1 MPIYDYQCSSCGH
14 KAEVM
19 RKISAANIEVCPE
32 CGAETFSKQLS
43 APSFQLSG
51 SGWYATDF
59 KNGTNNYSWGE
70 LSWVLGGR
78 DWGRAKHEPFES
90 GVVGAGSTR
99 IRMSAK
105 FYLVAM
111 FFVIFDL
118 EAVFLYAWA
127 VSVRE
132 VGWAGFIEAFIF
144 IAILAASLVYLWRIG
159 ALEWAP
165 ESRKKLMDKQ
175 KKEGGQ

>member
-59 KNGTNNYSWGE
+59 KNGTNNSP
-70 LSWVLGGR
+70 
-78 DWGRAKHEPFES
+78 DKPA
-90 GVVGAGSTR
+90 
-99 IRMSAK
+99 SAK
-105 FYLVAM
+105 SEV
-111 FFVIFDL
+111 VSESKSENKS
-118 EAVFLYAWA
+118 EAAP
-127 VSVRE
+127 
-132 VGWAGFIEAFIF
+132 
-144 IAILAASLVYLWRIG
+144 AACSTG
-159 ALEWAP
+159 CACH
-165 ESRKKLMDKQ
+165 
-175 KKEGGQ
+175 